1 MINKSTM
8 RNSFCIWT
16 EVDLQE
22 IQDQNPQYISQSGSQ
37 YFYLHDGVYRLSDHW
52 GRAANSKWRLTPM
65 NNELRK
71 IRLGFANFTDF
82 HKDNL
87 HEKLYF
93 IEVDFKNQ
101 LVFFNHMNNKKPNCM
116 AILRT
121 ATETTKSIR
130 KIRKLI
136 ENQSWTRHFVDDK
149 ILEKVILEIIN
160 TDRPV
165 LEIKK
170 MFL

>member
-22 IQDQNPQYISQSGSQ
+22 IQEQNPQYISQSGSQ

-82 HKDNL
+82 QKDNL

-93 IEVDFKNQ
+93 IEVDFKNE
-101 LVFFNHMNNKKPNCM
+101 LVFFNHKNNKKPNCM

>member
-22 IQDQNPQYISQSGSQ
+22 IQEQNPQYISQSGSQ
-37 YFYLHDGVYRLSDHW
+37 YFYLNDGVYRLSDHW

-71 IRLGFANFTDF
+71 VRLGFANFTDF

-101 LVFFNHMNNKKPNCM
+101 LVFFNHKNNKKPNCM

>member
-37 YFYLHDGVYRLSDHW
+37 YFYLNDGVYRLSDHW

-71 IRLGFANFTDF
+71 VRLGFANFTDF

-93 IEVDFKNQ
+93 IEVDFKNE
-101 LVFFNHMNNKKPNCM
+101 LVFFNHKNNKKPNCM

-170 MFL
+170 KFL

>member
-22 IQDQNPQYISQSGSQ
+22 IKNQIPDFTSTSGSQ
-37 YFYLHDGVYRLSDHW
+37 YFYLNDGVYRLADHW
-52 GRAANSKWRLTPM
+52 GRAANSKWRLTPR
-65 NNELRK
+65 NNEVRK
-71 IRLGFANFTDF
+71 VRLGFANFTDF

-93 IEVDFKNQ
+93 IEVDFDNQ
-101 LVFFNHMNNKKPNCM
+101 LVFFNHKNNKKPNCL
-116 AILRT
+116 AVLRT
-121 ATETTKSIR
+121 STETTKAIR
-130 KIRKLI
+130 KIRNLI
-136 ENQSWTRHFVDDK
+136 EHKSWTRHFVDDK
-149 ILEKVILEIIN
+149 ILEKVVLEIIN
-160 TDRPV
+160 SDRPV
-165 LEIKK
+165 LEVKK

>member
-22 IQDQNPQYISQSGSQ
+22 IQEQNPQYISQSGSQ
-37 YFYLHDGVYRLSDHW
+37 YFYLNDGVYRLSDHW

-71 IRLGFANFTDF
+71 VRLGFANFTDF

-101 LVFFNHMNNKKPNCM
+101 LVFFNHKNNKKPNCM

-149 ILEKVILEIIN
+149 ILEKVILQIIN

>member
-22 IQDQNPQYISQSGSQ
+22 IQEQNPQYISQSGSQ
-37 YFYLHDGVYRLSDHW
+37 YFYLNDGVYRLSDHW

-71 IRLGFANFTDF
+71 VRLGFANFTDF

-93 IEVDFKNQ
+93 IEVDFKNE
-101 LVFFNHMNNKKPNCM
+101 LVFFNHKNNKKPNCM

-121 ATETTKSIR
+121 GTETTKSIR

>member
-22 IQDQNPQYISQSGSQ
+22 IQKQNPQYISQSGSQ
-37 YFYLHDGVYRLSDHW
+37 YFYLNDGVYRLSDHW

-71 IRLGFANFTDF
+71 VRLGFANFTDF

-93 IEVDFKNQ
+93 IEVDFKNE
-101 LVFFNHMNNKKPNCM
+101 LVFFNHKNNKKPNCT
-116 AILRT
+116 AILRI

-160 TDRPV
+160 TDRAV

>member
-22 IQDQNPQYISQSGSQ
+22 IQEQNPQYISQSGSQ
-37 YFYLHDGVYRLSDHW
+37 YFYLNDGVYRLSDHW

-71 IRLGFANFTDF
+71 VRLGFANFTDF

-93 IEVDFKNQ
+93 IEVDFKNE
-101 LVFFNHMNNKKPNCM
+101 LVFFNHKNNKKPNCM

>member
-22 IQDQNPQYISQSGSQ
+22 IQEQIPQYISQSGSQ
-37 YFYLHDGVYRLSDHW
+37 YFYLNDGVYRLSDHW

-71 IRLGFANFTDF
+71 VRLGFANFTDF

-101 LVFFNHMNNKKPNCM
+101 LVFFNHKNNKKPNCM

>member
-22 IQDQNPQYISQSGSQ
+22 IQEQIPQYISQSGSQ
-37 YFYLHDGVYRLSDHW
+37 YFYLNDGVYRLSDHW

-65 NNELRK
+65 NNELRTV
-71 IRLGFANFTDF
+71 RLGFANFTDF

-101 LVFFNHMNNKKPNCM
+101 LVFFNHKNNKKPNCM

>member
-22 IQDQNPQYISQSGSQ
+22 IQEQNPQYISQSGSQ
-37 YFYLHDGVYRLSDHW
+37 YFYLNDGVYRLSDHW

-71 IRLGFANFTDF
+71 VRLGFANFTDF

-101 LVFFNHMNNKKPNCM
+101 LVFFNHKNNRKPNCM

-149 ILEKVILEIIN
+149 ILEKVILQIIN

>member
-22 IQDQNPQYISQSGSQ
+22 IQEQNPQYISQSGSQ

-65 NNELRK
+65 NNEFRK
-71 IRLGFANFTDF
+71 VRLGFANFTDF

-101 LVFFNHMNNKKPNCM
+101 LVFFNHKNNKKPNCM